1 VQEQV
6 VFGDLEQVL
15 EVLHILE
22 LAPHCSIDEPHAF
35 PGASVTM
42 GAPGAGPAAPPTVP
56 PWLVCSSLFCSV
68 RHWTGICSAGCDV
81 MICCTIFSHLCWP
94 RRAVLSRR
102 WGTSGAVD
110 IDSRLY
116 GLIKTCCGVWWN
128 VGVYLR
134 LWMCLENWGGC
145 TTNPWSKSVETQKER
160 THSNPFSV
168 KPNLTCLL
176 LEPVCTHPLQTQQ

>member
-1 VQEQV
+1 MYLDEEDELGLVLGWHGVREQV
-6 VFGDLEQVL
+6 VLGDLEQVL

-22 LAPHCSIDEPHAF
+22 LAPHCGIDEPHAF

-56 PWLVCSSLFCSV
+56 PWPVCSSLLCSV

-81 MICCTIFSHLCWP
+81 MICCTIFSHSCWP

-110 IDSRLY
+110 IESRLY
-116 GLIKTCCGVWWN
+116 SLIKTCCGVWWN
-128 VGVYLR
+128 VGVYSR
-134 LWMCLENWGGC
+134 SWMCLENWRGC
-145 TTNPWSKSVETQKER
+145 TTNPWSKSVETQKE
-160 THSNPFSV
+160 
-168 KPNLTCLL
+168 
-176 LEPVCTHPLQTQQ
+176 